1 MSSGAILPRS
11 KQDLGP
17 STDRRGI
24 NAQGRLSSNQ
34 PSFAVCTRRKLMDL
48 LCCRSNNADT
58 EASGVLSGTSYT
70 PYNIKVGYRHN
81 QSLTTVNGETLWH
94 LDPDSDVNK
103 SWNQLEKTIDA
114 FIAVT
119 PVDEYQFT
127 PRIVVEAYEM
137 GRNGN
142 KTQPTVLISC
152 SSKPY
157 GKKMA
162 RTLQQSGALETHSA
176 TFRVVVRP

>member
-1 MSSGAILPRS
+1 MGSSAILPRS
-11 KQDLGP
+11 KQDVGS

-24 NAQGRLSSNQ
+24 NAQGQFSNHQ
-34 PSFAVCTRRKLMDL
+34 QSFSVFTRRKFMSLF
-48 LCCRSNNADT
+48 CSRSNDVDT
-58 EASGVLSGTSYT
+58 EASEILSSTWYT
-70 PYNIKVGYRHN
+70 PHDIKGGYQHN
-81 QSLTTVNGETLWH
+81 QPLTTVNGEKLWQ
-94 LDPDSDVNK
+94 LDPNSDVKK

-127 PRIVVEAYEM
+127 PRIVVEACEM
-137 GRNGN
+137 GRDRS